1 MLANKFIVAS
11 FVYNEDTKK
20 ESTKYFVAK
29 VLKIISKNE
38 IKIDCLRPF
47 KEYEYN
53 HKFRYLNVR
62 DVNTIKFN
70 QIKFEL
76 TEPVICRGV
85 HTFAGD
91 VF

>member
-1 MLANKFIVAS
+1 MKAQ
-11 FVYNEDTKK
+11 KK
-20 ESTKYFVAK
+20 KVQNIVAK

-53 HKFRYLNVR
+53 HKFIYPNVR